1 MKKLVHSLVCF
12 AIAATMMTGCSVGM
26 AMKGTKDPDL
36 RVIRAG
42 AHRAEIE
49 LQLGYPI
56 SSQKVG
62 ENTLDIYEIEI
73 GNNPSAGRAMGHAV
87 MDIITL
93 GLWEIAGTPI
103 EATTGE
109 KKGLA
114 VTYDKDDIAI
124 RVGSSAGAVP
134 KKEVR
139 PQVKTESAE
148 M

>member
-1 MKKLVHSLVCF
+1 MKFSRFLICLVLSAVMLS
-12 AIAATMMTGCSVGM
+12 GCSVGM

-56 SSQKVG
+56 SSQKIG

-87 MDIITL
+87 MDIFTL

-109 KKGLA
+109 KKGIA

-139 PQVKTESAE
+139 PQIKTEPAE